1 MSELEEE
8 HTVQVEQL
16 EDVIV
21 SMELSIV
28 DQQAQMAV
36 LVEEHTAQVQL
47 IKGQL
52 GEAFCTIDLHEATLA
67 ESENTAQVSVARGN
81 AG

>member
-52 GEAFCTIDLHEATLA
+52 GEAF
-67 ESENTAQVSVARGN
+67 
-81 AG
+81 